1 MSRWVESQTAS
12 LTSGTK
18 EGPIARIVKYVP
30 AEVVASFT
38 LVQTALVGFKLDPL
52 QAKWGAVF
60 AIALFL
66 VATIA
71 YVAMSTAGSVKKA
84 HLIVSPLAF
93 LAWSYP
99 IASAAL
105 ADFFVAFVAFILQ
118 ALVLVLSVFIE
129 PK

>member
-1 MSRWVESQTAS
+1 MSRWVESQAAS
-12 LTSGTK
+12 LTSGTQ
-18 EGPIARIVKYVP
+18 EGPASRIVKYIP
-30 AEVVASFT
+30 AEVVAPFT
-38 LVQTALVGFKLDPL
+38 LVHTALVSFKLDPL

-60 AIALFL
+60 AIVLFL
-66 VATIA
+66 IATIA
-71 YVAMSTAGSVKKA
+71 YVAMRTTGSVKKA

-105 ADFFVAFVAFILQ
+105 GDFFLGFVAFILQ
-118 ALVLVLSVFIE
+118 AVVLFLSVFIV